1 MFKLYKVTL
10 YILLSVFY
18 VDLHGQNVK
27 YQTDKHVVNQ
37 QERMVFKQWDRKKFT
52 PTRGF
57 LSLNYQ
63 YWLTW
68 GLHPNYPKTD
78 LRPLSA
84 SGAQSRRLLMV
95 AAMKSTQEAYKLHA
109 DTLRNT
115 ALSETA
121 NYAGIASQTDPL
133 WQLYYKKELQNL
145 LDFNEGDLLAGLEP
159 PVKDYLEQGGSADWY
174 RQECQML
181 RERLEAAR
189 TTNLDRGSRII
200 AYHRMLG
207 EYRKLLAIWETKRQR
222 AALYLSI
229 KEKVKALQEK
239 SMVAMASRGRSDVQ
253 IADDVL
259 LRAKL

>member
-1 MFKLYKVTL
+1 MFKLFKVML
-10 YILLSVFY
+10 YILLCAFSF
-18 VDLHGQNVK
+18 DLHGQNVK

-37 QERMVFKQWDRKKFT
+37 QERMVFKQWHRKKFT

-84 SGAQSRRLLMV
+84 GGPQSRRLLMV
-95 AAMKSTQEAYKLHA
+95 AAMKSTEEAYKLHA

-133 WQLYYKKELQNL
+133 WQLYYKKEFQDL
-145 LDFNEGDLLAGLEP
+145 LEFNEADLFAGLEP
-159 PVKDYLEQGGSADWY
+159 SVKDYVEQGGSADWY
-174 RQECQML
+174 RKESQML
-181 RERLEAAR
+181 RERLEAVR

-222 AALYLSI
+222 ASLYLSI
-229 KEKVKALQEK
+229 KGKVNALQEN
-239 SMVAMASRGRSDVQ
+239 STVAMAARGKSDLQ
-253 IADDVL
+253 IADDIL
-259 LRAKL
+259 SRAKL

>member
-1 MFKLYKVTL
+1 MFKLCKVTL
-10 YILLSVFY
+10 YILLCVFY

-52 PTRGF
+52 PKRGF

-84 SGAQSRRLLMV
+84 GGPQSRRLLMV
-95 AAMKSTQEAYKLHA
+95 AAMKSTEEAYKLHA

-133 WQLYYKKELQNL
+133 WQLYYKKEFQDL
-145 LDFNEGDLLAGLEP
+145 LDFNQADLFEGLEP
-159 PVKDYLEQGGSADWY
+159 QVKDYLEQGGSGDWY
-174 RQECQML
+174 RQESQML
-181 RERLEAAR
+181 GERLEAAR

-207 EYRKLLAIWETKRQR
+207 EYRKLLAIWDTKRQR

-229 KEKVKALQEK
+229 KDKVKELQESTTVAKATRGK
-239 SMVAMASRGRSDVQ
+239 SDLQ
-253 IADDVL
+253 IADDIL
-259 LRAKL
+259 SRAKL

>member
-1 MFKLYKVTL
+1 MFKLFKVTL
-10 YILLSVFY
+10 YVILYVFS

-84 SGAQSRRLLMV
+84 GGPQSRRLLMV
-95 AAMKSTQEAYKLHA
+95 AAMKSTEEAYKLHA

-121 NYAGIASQTDPL
+121 NYAGIASGTDPL
-133 WQLYYKKELQNL
+133 WQLYYKREFQDL
-145 LDFNEGDLLAGLEP
+145 LEYNEGDLFEGLEP
-159 PVKDYLEQGGSADWY
+159 VVKAYLEEGGSVDWY
-174 RQECQML
+174 RQESQML

-207 EYRKLLAIWETKRQR
+207 EYRKLRAIWETKRQR

-229 KEKVKALQEK
+229 KDKVKGLQEN
-239 SMVAMASRGRSDVQ
+239 STVAMAAGGRSDVQ

-259 LRAKL
+259 SRAKL